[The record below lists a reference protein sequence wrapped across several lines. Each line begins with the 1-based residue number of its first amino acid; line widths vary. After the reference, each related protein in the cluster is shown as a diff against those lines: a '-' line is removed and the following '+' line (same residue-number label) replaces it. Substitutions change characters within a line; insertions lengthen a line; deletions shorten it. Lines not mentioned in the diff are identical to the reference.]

1 MGVPYSHIDV
11 NVGAMNKVLNYIRE
25 LHRLEWESEE
35 DIPYIES
42 IYKVIDDVVEYQL
55 DKMADMDLEDFY
67 RVHMQKHYEDK
78 RNTTELANELVK
90 VYPVDRYLE

>member
-11 NVGAMNKVLNYIRE
+11 NVGATNKALNYIRE
-25 LHRLEWESEE
+25 LHRLEWESE
-35 DIPYIES
+35 DNIPYQES

-55 DKMADMDLEDFY
+55 DKMADMELEDFY

-78 RNTTELANELVK
+78 RNSIELTNEYMK
-90 VYPVDRYLE
+90 YKGING